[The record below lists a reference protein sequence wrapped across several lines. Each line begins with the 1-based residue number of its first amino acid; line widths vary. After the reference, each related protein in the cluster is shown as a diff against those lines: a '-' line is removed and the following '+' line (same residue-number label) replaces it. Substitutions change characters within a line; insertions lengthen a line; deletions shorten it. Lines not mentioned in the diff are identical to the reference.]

1 MVVEP
6 AEDEPRELFPTQYAM
21 SAGSSG
27 SLRHS
32 AGPGSYK
39 HGPSRSS
46 SQRSSYEERCVDPV
60 EDRIPTPEPKT
71 VHKAHLK
78 DANGKESET
87 IGFIPGSADPH
98 SATQTCNPCASQRS
112 CGTFVCSVLTCGL
125 YRVCQRSILAPCLAP
140 HESSTDEPEKISLRA
155 ANQEVKK
162 EEDTADWLGVVRIG
176 GVKIDSPRD
185 YLDTDVKPESSY
197 GPSHTWS
204 NHVSLHESMS
214 FDDWE
219 DGEENVDSL
228 ITKKLL
234 ELYSEYQIEELAR
247 CTSDSVFLRKSKAI
261 NQLINSLAEEHK
273 MDEQEA
279 ECRLVRGIIR
289 ISTRK
294 SSRKPAVSRRE
305 KTLSDSG
312 NETMRES
319 DFFTVSNNNDC
330 KSIPNIQISEQTS
343 TDVFAREM
351 WRNNGGHTSSSPTAC
366 SPSHTV
372 SNSSG
377 VSLIRTS
384 VRT

>member
-1 MVVEP
+1 
-6 AEDEPRELFPTQYAM
+6 M
-21 SAGSSG
+21 SASTTG

-32 AGPGSYK
+32 SGPGSYR

-60 EDRIPTPEPKT
+60 EYRLPEPKT

-78 DANGKESET
+78 DANGKDTET
-87 IGFIPGSADPH
+87 IGFIPGSADPA
-98 SATQTCNPCASQRS
+98 SAAQTCNPCTSPRS
-112 CGTFVCSVLTCGL
+112 CKTFICSVLTCGL

-140 HESSTDEPEKISLRA
+140 NESSPDEPEKVSLQSV
-155 ANQEVKK
+155 NPGDNK
-162 EEDTADWLGVVRIG
+162 EEDSTDWLEDVRIG
-176 GVKIDSPRD
+176 GVKVDSPRE
-185 YLDTDVKPESSY
+185 YLDVETKSAPYVPPAGGRTLS
-197 GPSHTWS
+197 S
-204 NHVSLHESMS
+204 NHSLHESMR

-219 DGEENVDSL
+219 DGEEDVDSL

-247 CTSDSVFLRKSKAI
+247 CTTDSVFLRKSKAI
-261 NQLINSLAEEHK
+261 NHLINSLAEEHK

-294 SSRKPAVSRRE
+294 SAKRRPPTSRIER
-305 KTLSDSG
+305 TLSDSG

-319 DFFTVSNNNDC
+319 DSFSFSNNNDY
-330 KSIPNIQISEQTS
+330 KSNPNIQISELTS
-343 TDVFAREM
+343 SDKCAREM
-351 WRNNGGHTSSSPTAC
+351 WRNNGGHTSSSPTAY
-366 SPSHTV
+366 SASHTAT
-372 SNSSG
+372 NSSG
-377 VSLIRTS
+377 VSLTRSS

>member
-1 MVVEP
+1 
-6 AEDEPRELFPTQYAM
+6 M
-21 SAGSSG
+21 SGGSTG

-32 AGPGSYK
+32 SGLGSYR
-39 HGPSRSS
+39 HGTSRSS

-60 EDRIPTPEPKT
+60 EDRLPTPEPKT
-71 VHKAHLK
+71 VHKAQLK

-87 IGFIPGSADPH
+87 IGFIPGSADPP
-98 SATQTCNPCASQRS
+98 SAAQTCNPCASPRS
-112 CGTFVCSVLTCGL
+112 CGTFVCSLLTCGL
-125 YRVCQRSILAPCLAP
+125 YRVCQRSVLAPCLAP
-140 HESSTDEPEKISLRA
+140 NESSPDEPEKVSLRA
-155 ANQEVKK
+155 VNPGDNK
-162 EEDTADWLGVVRIG
+162 EEDVTDWLGEVRIA
-176 GVKIDSPRD
+176 GVKVDSPRE
-185 YLDTDVKPESSY
+185 YLDVETKSPSY
-197 GPSHTWS
+197 VPPSGGQTQPSHL
-204 NHVSLHESMS
+204 SLHESMG
-214 FDDWE
+214 FDGWE

-294 SSRKPAVSRRE
+294 STKRRPPISRRE
-305 KTLSDSG
+305 RTLSDSG

-319 DFFTVSNNNDC
+319 DSFSFSNNNDY
-330 KSIPNIQISEQTS
+330 KSNPNIQISELTPS
-343 TDVFAREM
+343 DKCAREM
-351 WRNNGGHTSSSPTAC
+351 WRNNGGHTSSSPTAY
-366 SPSHTV
+366 SPSHTET
-372 SNSSG
+372 NSSG
-377 VSLIRTS
+377 VPLIRTS

>member
-1 MVVEP
+1 
-6 AEDEPRELFPTQYAM
+6 M
-21 SAGSSG
+21 SAGTAG
-27 SLRHS
+27 SLSRS
-32 AGPGSYK
+32 SGPGSYR
-39 HGPSRSS
+39 HGPNQSS

-60 EDRIPTPEPKT
+60 EDRLPTPEPKT

-87 IGFIPGSADPH
+87 IGFIPGSADAP
-98 SATQTCNPCASQRS
+98 SAAQTCNPCASSKS
-112 CGTFVCSVLTCGL
+112 CRTFVCSVLTCGL

-140 HESSTDEPEKISLRA
+140 NESSPDEPEKVSLRNM
-155 ANQEVKK
+155 NQGDNK
-162 EEDTADWLGVVRIG
+162 EEETDWLGDVHIA
-176 GVKIDSPRD
+176 GVKVDSPRE
-185 YLDTDVKPESSY
+185 YLEVETKSPSSY
-197 GPSHTWS
+197 VSQASGQTQPRNS
-204 NHVSLHESMS
+204 SLHESMR

-219 DGEENVDSL
+219 DGEEDVDSL

-294 SSRKPAVSRRE
+294 SKRRPHTS
-305 KTLSDSG
+305 KTERTVSDSG
-312 NETMRES
+312 NETMKES
-319 DFFTVSNNNDC
+319 DSLSFSNNNDY
-330 KSIPNIQISEQTS
+330 KSNPNIQISELTS
-343 TDVFAREM
+343 SDKCARDM
-351 WRNNGGHTSSSPTAC
+351 WRNNGGHTSTSPTTY
-366 SPSHTV
+366 SPSHTET
-372 SNSSG
+372 NSSG
-377 VSLIRTS
+377 VSLIRSS

>member
-6 AEDEPRELFPTQYAM
+6 AEDEPTELFQTQYVM

-32 AGPGSYK
+32 AGPGSYR
-39 HGPSRSS
+39 HGPSQSS

-112 CGTFVCSVLTCGL
+112 CRTFVCSVLTCGL

-155 ANQEVKK
+155 TNQEVKK

-185 YLDTDVKPESSY
+185 YLDTDVKPVSSY

-204 NHVSLHESMS
+204 NQVSLHESMS

-219 DGEENVDSL
+219 VGEENVDSL

-343 TDVFAREM
+343 ADVFAREM

-366 SPSHTV
+366 SPSHTA

-377 VSLIRTS
+377 VPLIRTS